1 MASLK
6 VLRRR
11 IRSVTSTQQITKAME
26 MVSAAKL
33 RRAQG
38 RALAARPYAVRLTA
52 VLERVA
58 TAVAEREDDGGRALT
73 GTAPADARTALVVM
87 TSNRGLCG
95 GFNTNLFRAAEERV
109 AAQPA
114 GDVGLVAVGRKGR
127 DYFRRRRLPVLA
139 EFADLGDEANVEG
152 ARRVTEDVLGRFQRG
167 EVGRVEILYT
177 RFFSAVRR
185 QITFETFLPVAPAAE
200 AAGGAAAPARDVLFE
215 PGVGE
220 VFDALLPRFAT
231 ARMLAAW
238 ADSRA
243 SEEGARM
250 MAMGAANKNAGELLD
265 GLVLERNRL
274 RQRLITKEILDI
286 VGGAEALT

>member
-38 RALAARPYAVRLTA
+38 RALAARPYAARLTS
-52 VLERVA
+52 VLGRVA
-58 TAVAEREDDGGRALT
+58 AAVAEREDGGRSLT
-73 GTAPADARTALVVM
+73 GTAPADAKTALVVI

-95 GFNTNLFRAAEERV
+95 AFNTNLFRAAEERI

-114 GDVGLVAVGRKGR
+114 GDVGIVAVGRKGR
-127 DYFRRRRLPVLA
+127 DHFRRRQLPILSEYA
-139 EFADLGDEANVEG
+139 ELGDEANVEG
-152 ARRVTEDVLGRFQRG
+152 ARRVTEDVLGRFQSS

-177 RFFSAVRR
+177 RFHSASRR
-185 QITFETFLPVAPAAE
+185 QVTGEVFLPVGVPAEGGAE
-200 AAGGAAAPARDVLFE
+200 AGAPVPDALFE
-215 PGVGE
+215 PGVE
-220 VFDALLPRFAT
+220 ALFDALLPRFAI

-265 GLVLERNRL
+265 ALVLERNRL